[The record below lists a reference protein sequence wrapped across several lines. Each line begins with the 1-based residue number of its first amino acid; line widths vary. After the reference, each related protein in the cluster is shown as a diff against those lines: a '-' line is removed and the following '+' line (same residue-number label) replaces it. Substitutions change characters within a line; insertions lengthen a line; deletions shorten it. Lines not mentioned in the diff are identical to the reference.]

1 MAIPMMGAIQGIA
14 GIAGGLIG
22 SGKRKKEQRAAQAEF
37 DKNKYTMEAAD
48 TSNPYADMENTMED
62 LTVNTQQADF
72 IAQQQ
77 NQGMAN
83 TMNSL
88 QGAAGG
94 SGIAALAQ
102 SLAGQQSANAQSAS
116 ASIGQQEA
124 GNQMAERQMAGQL
137 QAKERQGELISR
149 RQTKDKNDTMLGMSQ
164 QRLGAANAAVD
175 QAKASVIGGVTGLA
189 GSVLPQ
195 IPSLGG
201 QGGSTLRGLMGAG
214 ASTQGGTNLDGP

>member
-1 MAIPMMGAIQGIA
+1 MIGVGALKGAVTGLA

-22 SGKRKKEQRAAQAEF
+22 GGARRREQKAAQSEF
-37 DKNKYTMEAAD
+37 DRNKMRMENAD
-48 TSNPYADMENTMED
+48 TSNLAVNQENTMED

-83 TMNSL
+83 TMDSL

-102 SLAGQQSANAQSAS
+102 SLGNQQTANAQASS

-124 GNQMAERQMAGQL
+124 GNQMAERRMASQL
-137 QAKERQGELISR
+137 QNQELQGEYASR
-149 RQTKDKNDTMLGMSQ
+149 AAEKDKTDTMLGMSQ
-164 QRLGAANAAVD
+164 NRLGAANDARAA
-175 QAKASVIGGVTGLA
+175 ARGAVIGGVG
-189 GSVLPQ
+189 
-195 IPSLGG
+195 
-201 QGGSTLRGLMGAG
+201 GLMGSGLDVLGG
-214 ASTQGGTNLDGP
+214 ATGMIGH

>member
-1 MAIPMMGAIQGIA
+1 MIGVGALKGAVTGLA

-22 SGKRKKEQRAAQAEF
+22 GGARRREQKAAQSEF
-37 DKNKYTMEAAD
+37 DRNKMRMENAD
-48 TSNPYADMENTMED
+48 TSNLAVNQENTMED

-83 TMNSL
+83 TMDSL

-102 SLAGQQSANAQSAS
+102 SLGNQQTANAQAAS

-124 GNQMAERQMAGQL
+124 GNQMAERRMAGQL
-137 QAKERQGELISR
+137 QNQELQGEYASR
-149 RQTKDKNDTMLGMSQ
+149 AAEKDKTDTMLGMSQ
-164 QRLGAANAAVD
+164 QRLGAAN
-175 QAKASVIGGVTGLA
+175 QARQSATSSIIGGVTGML
-189 GSVLPQ
+189 
-195 IPSLGG
+195 
-201 QGGSTLRGLMGAG
+201 GAG
-214 ASTQGGTNLDGP
+214 AASGIGSATGFDMNKLLGQ

>member
-1 MAIPMMGAIQGIA
+1 MIPMMGAVKGLA
-14 GIAGGLIG
+14 GIAGGIIG
-22 SGKRKKEQRAAQAEF
+22 SKGRKREQKAAQKEF
-37 DKNKYTMEAAD
+37 NRNKARMEGAD
-48 TSNPYADMENTMED
+48 TSNLALNQENTMED

-72 IAQQQ
+72 INQQQ
-77 NQGMAN
+77 QAGMAN
-83 TMNSL
+83 TMDSL

-137 QAKERQGELISR
+137 QQQELSGAYASR
-149 RQTKDKNDTMLGMSQ
+149 AAEKDKTDTMLGMSQ
-164 QRLGAANAAVD
+164 QRLGAANEARDAAT
-175 QAKASVIGGVTGLA
+175 KSIIGGVTGLA

-214 ASTQGGTNLDGP
+214 ASTEGGTDL

>member
-1 MAIPMMGAIQGIA
+1 MIGVGALKGAVTGLA

-22 SGKRKKEQRAAQAEF
+22 GGARRREQKAAQSEF
-37 DKNKYTMEAAD
+37 DRNKMRMENAD
-48 TSNPYADMENTMED
+48 TSNLAVNQENTMED

-83 TMNSL
+83 TMDSL

-102 SLAGQQSANAQSAS
+102 SLGNQQTANAQAAS

-124 GNQMAERQMAGQL
+124 GNQMAERRMAGQL
-137 QAKERQGELISR
+137 QNQELQGAYASR
-149 RQTKDKNDTMLGMSQ
+149 AAEKDKTDTMLGMSQ
-164 QRLGAANAAVD
+164 NRLGAANDARDAAKG
-175 QAKASVIGGVTGLA
+175 AVIGGVG
-189 GSVLPQ
+189 
-195 IPSLGG
+195 
-201 QGGSTLRGLMGAG
+201 GLMGSGLDVLGG
-214 ASTQGGTNLDGP
+214 ATGMIGH